1 MTYGVF
7 DMKKSRLNVEPSL
20 EDLDSW
26 WGKMDVHTKNWIKRI
41 AENKISIGKASDEVQ
56 DIENYIRKR
65 KEFLRD
71 LPRTLVKEWGVGR
84 TVMTYESHTKDA
96 VFYTVTQ
103 ETASDVRNPVFDEN
117 RVVRDKKVVA
127 LFYTHVG
134 KRKSKPH
141 PVAKKSETSDRL
153 HALCGTNP
161 AMKHMVIEDK
171 RDRVA
176 YANSCWCNKFLWE
189 LGFPVN
195 EKF

>member
-1 MTYGVF
+1 MTY
-7 DMKKSRLNVEPSL
+7 N
-20 EDLDSW
+20 
-26 WGKMDVHTKNWIKRI
+26 
-41 AENKISIGKASDEVQ
+41 
-56 DIENYIRKR
+56 
-65 KEFLRD
+65 
-71 LPRTLVKEWGVGR
+71 
-84 TVMTYESHTKDA
+84 SHTKDA

-103 ETASDVRNPVFDEN
+103 ETASDMRNPVFDEN

-171 RDRVA
+171 RNKVYCDKR
-176 YANSCWCNKFLWE
+176 CWCVKFLWE